1 MPAGETALQIVGH
14 REPAGLAILSDE
26 PIERACE
33 LCERFL
39 RDVTTAAAG
48 APSHRE
54 GNQDFASGGVPVM
67 EGQLVSVAAEGL
79 LPARRLESLVAL
91 GADTADG
98 PEMPRI
104 RSRAGRGRANRIE
117 LGHDGSPLQ
126 DGLYGLP
133 AASELHDMSEE
144 GNTPP
149 AMGQIDNG
157 IAMLL
162 GEIRGQMRELIH
174 STNNTSMK
182 LDAIGARVAALEAEQ
197 QRRAGANGALSLL
210 LKSPALGWLVGAVSA
225 VWALATGRIHL

>member
-1 MPAGETALQIVGH
+1 
-14 REPAGLAILSDE
+14 
-26 PIERACE
+26 
-33 LCERFL
+33 
-39 RDVTTAAAG
+39 
-48 APSHRE
+48 
-54 GNQDFASGGVPVM
+54 
-67 EGQLVSVAAEGL
+67 
-79 LPARRLESLVAL
+79 
-91 GADTADG
+91 
-98 PEMPRI
+98 
-104 RSRAGRGRANRIE
+104 
-117 LGHDGSPLQ
+117 
-126 DGLYGLP
+126 
-133 AASELHDMSEE
+133 MSEE